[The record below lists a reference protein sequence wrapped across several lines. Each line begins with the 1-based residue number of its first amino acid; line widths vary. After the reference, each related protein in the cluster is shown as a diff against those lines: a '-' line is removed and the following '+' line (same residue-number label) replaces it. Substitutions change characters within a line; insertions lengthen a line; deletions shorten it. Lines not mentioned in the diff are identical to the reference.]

1 MKLRII
7 QSVKLCL
14 RMFTPSFIQ
23 LGLRNTCTSRFEAGL
38 PIELSLSKGHYKRYF
53 IMKKNCLVGVDT
65 HKDTL
70 ACYCNGRF
78 KEFKTTSKGFEEA
91 IKWAP
96 NATWAIE
103 GSYCFGQPFSAFLI
117 KNGCDVYEVN
127 PKLTK
132 NWRGVLSVSEP
143 KNDYGDAKVISMF
156 ANPEKLQTVTLEF
169 LKLKEIV
176 TERKFAVKER
186 TRIINNIKMLSYT
199 RGEKLPFND
208 LTTNKAIN
216 WLINNEDIILRNQG
230 KILQI
235 TMTTIKEYEQELEKN
250 MPEKAKK
257 LMTLKGI
264 SAVRAIE
271 LFTEIKG
278 KVLSE
283 SQLANYAGIAPIPD
297 SSGKKDRY
305 KTNKKGNRTLNSI
318 FYSLSIA
325 QIRYDEKAKQ
335 YYQKKISEG
344 KTPRRARKA
353 VARQLVK
360 IVFNLLK

>member
-1 MKLRII
+1 
-7 QSVKLCL
+7 
-14 RMFTPSFIQ
+14 
-23 LGLRNTCTSRFEAGL
+23 
-38 PIELSLSKGHYKRYF
+38 
-53 IMKKNCLVGVDT
+53 MKKNCLVGVDT

-70 ACYCNGRF
+70 ACYCDGRF
-78 KEFKTTSKGFEEA
+78 KEFKTSTKGFQEA
-91 IKWAP
+91 VKWAP
-96 NATWAIE
+96 NAIWAIE

-117 KNGCDVYEVN
+117 KNGCEVYEVN

-132 NWRGVLSVSEP
+132 SWRGVLAVTEP

-156 ANPEKLQTVTLEF
+156 AKPEKLQIVTLEF
-169 LKLKEIV
+169 LKLKELI
-176 TERKFAVKER
+176 TERRFVIKER

-199 RGEKLPFND
+199 RGHLLPFND

-216 WLINNEDIILRNQG
+216 WLIENEDIVLRNQG
-230 KILQI
+230 QILRRVI
-235 TMTTIKEYEQELEKN
+235 LTIKEYEKELENN
-250 MPEKAKK
+250 MPEKAKR

-264 SAVRAIE
+264 SAVRAVE
-271 LFTEIKG
+271 LFVEVKG
-278 KVLSE
+278 KVMSE
-283 SQLANYAGIAPIPD
+283 GQLANYAGIAPIPD

-305 KTNKKGNRTLNSI
+305 KTNKMGNRKLNSI

-325 QIRYDEKAKQ
+325 QVRYDENAKK

-360 IVFNLLK
+360 IVFHLLKD